1 MPLSVFISHSV
12 GTAEMPIVNQ
22 MSAEFTGAGVQPYIA
37 HYHRE
42 FGNNLSTKVQT
53 AISASNALVVL
64 WTASGAQAAW
74 VNQEVGFAL
83 GRGLPVYAL
92 VEKGVEV
99 KGMLHDA
106 EYLAFDPSDPSP
118 VLGHMAQYLAYVQ
131 SQKELAETRAK
142 LEDANQ
148 QAEQMEMLAG
158 VVLLCL
164 LVVIVIL
171 AARR

>member
-1 MPLSVFISHSV
+1 
-12 GTAEMPIVNQ
+12 MPIINQ

-42 FGNNLSTKVQT
+42 LGNNLSTKVQT

-64 WTASGAQAAW
+64 WTATGSHAAW

-106 EYLAFDPSDPSP
+106 EYMAFDPSDPSP
-118 VLGHMAQYLAYVQ
+118 VLGHMAQYLAYIQ
-131 SQKELAETRAK
+131 SQKELAETRAQ
-142 LEDANQ
+142 LETAR
-148 QAEQMEMLAG
+148 EQVEEMEILAG
-158 VVLLCL
+158 VVLICL
-164 LVVIVIL
+164 FVAVVVL
-171 AARR
+171 AARH